1 MQKTLAT
8 VLLVIIL
15 AGAAYWLFMPRDL
28 PDTTPAT
35 APVIQQPTTPTPVEH
50 HPVIEDDAPLTA
62 APTPD
67 AVTPAPV
74 EDDLVPPPA
83 TLDGSDSTVLEAV
96 SQLSADAAEW
106 LLPQEQIRKWVVLV
120 NALADGKVPVKDR
133 PLEYPL
139 PPFKAQEKDGSLWL
153 DRANYGRTTLLIK
166 ALTRMPPSRVARQYA
181 AWQPL
186 LQQAQD
192 ELGNGADFDE
202 RLHTAIDRILAIR
215 PLTGP
220 VELKAG
226 VLKFTYADPQME
238 KASGVEKLLWRL
250 GPSNTLRIQNY
261 LRDLKPLL

>member
-1 MQKTLAT
+1 MQKPLAT
-8 VLLVIIL
+8 ALLIVIL
-15 AGAAYWLFMPRDL
+15 ACAAYWLFMPRDL
-28 PDTTPAT
+28 PDAASPATPA
-35 APVIQQPTTPTPVEH
+35 IRQPTASSTVDRHPVLQDDTPLAATPTQQTVMPV
-50 HPVIEDDAPLTA
+50 TA
-62 APTPD
+62 D
-67 AVTPAPV
+67 
-74 EDDLVPPPA
+74 DDLVPPPA
-83 TLDGSDSTVLEAV
+83 TLEGSDSVVLDAV
-96 SQLSADAAEW
+96 SQLSADVTAW

-139 PPFKAQEKDGSLWL
+139 PAFKAQEKDGSLWL
-153 DRANYGRTTLLIK
+153 DRANYGRTTTLIK
-166 ALTRMPPSRVARQYA
+166 ALTRMPPSRVARHYA

-215 PLTGP
+215 PRTGTI
-220 VELKAG
+220 ELKAG
-226 VLKFTYADPQME
+226 VLKYTYANPQME
-238 KASGVEKLLWRL
+238 KASAVEKLLWRL